1 MLLVIEFSS
10 ATVYTVVYIAARSPT
25 PPPARPQLHAV
36 ASHFKQ
42 NNTFP
47 MSLEDL
53 KKFIFYFRFWD
64 RVRRARRVPPLRA
77 TVRPISLCRSAA
89 SKHITPLQP
98 IAIAAMVVRGDD

>member
-1 MLLVIEFSS
+1 MLETQKEHHEYKVVWYS
-10 ATVYTVVYIAARSPT
+10 TVKNKGHIIPYDIYS
-25 PPPARPQLHAV
+25 
-36 ASHFKQ
+36 
-42 NNTFP
+42 
-47 MSLEDL
+47 